1 MIQSTLKSNNAK
13 SILFHLKILDEV
25 SEINIDLSEYPC

>member
-1 MIQSTLKSNNAK
+1 MIPKISKSNSGK

-25 SEINIDLSEYPC
+25 HEKSEDLSEYPC